1 MNSPGEEKRPLKLDY
16 HYIAILAVSAVIILL
31 SLFMGENRYSQRIIL
46 LVVLWSAMSG
56 GFNLI
61 SGYGGQVVFGY
72 MMFVG
77 TGSYTTVLLF
87 KFFDLSPWFGM
98 WIGALIA
105 VAIAFFIG
113 LPTLKLRGHYFAVA
127 TMAFPLMTFPILNH
141 LGFEEVSIPFAGK
154 GWESLQF
161 GDLRYYVLLS
171 VVLLAIVLAMSRKLE
186 TSKLGFALRALRH
199 NETAAEGMG
208 IDTFKSKLIT
218 FLISS
223 AIGAIGGTLYAFSLL
238 YVLTTHAV
246 FGMFIIVRLLSI
258 SIVGGLGTVWG
269 SVIAAVILVPVGELL
284 TAQLGARLP
293 GVQDLVYGAALVI
306 AIIYMPEGIWGLIS
320 NAWTRRRE
328 RKLAEPEVSA
338 GKAPVCT
345 PVGAFPIV
353 TACETVEHRSFPELE
368 GQVLLQLNNVSKSFG
383 GVKAL
388 ADLDITIPAGK
399 LTGIIGPNGSGKT
412 TLFNVINGYL
422 KPEKGTVTFDGV
434 DALPHKPNALCRM
447 GVGRTFQVAQVFQ
460 NMTVLENI
468 MLGAFAKTRDSGLA
482 RDIAADVASKT
493 GILDKADLVACG
505 LNLWETKMVEISRA
519 LATQPKLLLLD
530 EPMSGLNPEENE
542 QIGGMIRE
550 IANSGVTVVV
560 IEHVV
565 QTLVKISDQL
575 IGLDE
580 GCKLTEGNPQ
590 EVICNPDI
598 IEAYLGTKWRERYA
612 TN

>member
-1 MNSPGEEKRPLKLDY
+1 MKSPGEKKRPLKLDY
-16 HYIAILAVSAVIILL
+16 HYIAMLAVSAVIILL
-31 SLFMGENRYSQRIIL
+31 SLLMGENRYSQRIIL
-46 LVVLWSAMSG
+46 LVVLWAAMSG

-77 TGSYTTVLLF
+77 TGSYATVLLF
-87 KFFDLSPWFGM
+87 KFFGMSPWFGM
-98 WIGALIA
+98 WLGALAA

-141 LGFEEVSIPFAGK
+141 LGLEEVSIPFAGK

-161 GDLRYYVLLS
+161 GDLRYYVFFS
-171 VVLLAIVLAMSRKLE
+171 VILLAIVLVLSRKLE
-186 TSKLGFALRALRH
+186 TSRLGFALRALRH

-208 IDTFKSKLIT
+208 INTFKSKLVT
-218 FLISS
+218 FMISS
-223 AIGAIGGTLYAFSLL
+223 AIGAIGGTFYAFSLL

-269 SVIAAVILVPVGELL
+269 SIIAAVILVPVGELL
-284 TAQLGARLP
+284 TAQLGHRLP

-306 AIIYMPEGIWGLIS
+306 AIIYLPEGIWGRIS
-320 NAWTRRRE
+320 NSWARRRE
-328 RKLAEPEVSA
+328 RRFPEPDEAAEQASA
-338 GKAPVCT
+338 CT
-345 PVGAFPIV
+345 PGGGFPII
-353 TACETVEHRSFPELE
+353 TACETVEHKSFPELD
-368 GQVLLQLNNVSKSFG
+368 GQVLLRLENVSKSFG

-388 ADLDITIPAGK
+388 SDLNIAIPTGK

-422 KPEKGTVTFDGV
+422 KPEKGAVTFDGT
-434 DALPHKPNALCRM
+434 DALPHKPNTLCRM
-447 GVGRTFQVAQVFQ
+447 GIGRTFQVAQVFQ

-468 MLGAFAKTRDSGLA
+468 MVGAFAKTRDAGLA
-482 RDIAADVASKT
+482 RDIAADVAGKM
-493 GILDKADLVACG
+493 GIFAKAGVMTRG

-542 QIGGMIRE
+542 QIGGIIRE
-550 IANSGVTVVV
+550 IANSGVTVVA

-565 QTLVKISDQL
+565 QTLVKISDQM

-590 EVICNPDI
+590 EVISNPDI